1 MLGIE
6 RRFSLVEKI
15 VWVECT
21 NNKKKK
27 YLSAFF
33 VRNIDIYFNILIF
46 MKKVLIVNK
55 FYYPRGGDCVCAINL
70 EKLLRQKGHEVAV
83 FAMKY
88 DENIQSEYSKYFASN
103 VDFAGGI
110 GSKLNAAQRIFGKG
124 SIKKE
129 FARMLN
135 EFNPDVVHLH
145 NIHSYLS
152 PIVAKMAKQYGAKV
166 VWTLHDYK
174 LLCPSYACLNNGTPC
189 ELCYNDKK
197 WVLKNRCMKGS
208 LVASVLA
215 YLEAKYWNR
224 TKLEKYVDAFVCPSA
239 FMQSRMKLGNFGKLN
254 VVCNFVDPV
263 KLELFKSQDVN
274 DRQDYYVY
282 VGRLSE
288 EKGIATLVN
297 VAKEIDFNL
306 KIVGGGPLENQLRQ
320 ICENNP
326 QIEFLGHQ
334 DAESVAK
341 LLSAARFSI
350 VPSEWYENNP
360 LSVIESLCAG
370 TPVIGTDIG
379 GIPELFDGKNGM
391 IVKMGSAI
399 HLRKAILDSIDKKW
413 QYDKIKEKAIVRF
426 SHETYYS
433 ELCKVY
439 G

>member
-1 MLGIE
+1 
-6 RRFSLVEKI
+6 
-15 VWVECT
+15 
-21 NNKKKK
+21 
-27 YLSAFF
+27 
-33 VRNIDIYFNILIF
+33 

-55 FYYPRGGDCVCAINL
+55 FYYPRGGDCICAINL

-129 FARMLN
+129 FARILN

-174 LLCPSYACLNNGTPC
+174 LLCPSYACLNNGAPC
-189 ELCYNDKK
+189 ELCYDDKK

-208 LVASVLA
+208 LVASALA

-306 KIVGGGPLENQLRQ
+306 KIVGGGPLESQLRQ

-334 DAESVAK
+334 NAEAVAK
-341 LLSAARFSI
+341 LLSSARCSV
-350 VPSEWYENNP
+350 VPSVCYENNP

-370 TPVIGTDIG
+370 TPVVGSKIA
-379 GIPELFDGKNGM
+379 GIPELIDDNCGAVFEPGGEESLRQSLRIMLSKN
-391 IVKMGSAI
+391 
-399 HLRKAILDSIDKKW
+399 W
-413 QYDKIKEKAIVRF
+413 QYDRIKQDALEKF
-426 SHETYYS
+426 SPEIHYQKLIEI
-433 ELCKVY
+433 Y